1 MGEEVVVEEQ
11 RDGIGVPWGAG
22 RVQMGVV
29 GGYPGG

>member
-1 MGEEVVVEEQ
+1 MEEVEVEEQ
-11 RDGIGVPWGAG
+11 GEGMGAPWGHG